1 MPEGVWG
8 IIAIV
13 VVVVAAL
20 AIWQVTAKQ
29 RRERLRGRFGPEYDR
44 TLDRTA
50 GDRRAAESELAEREK
65 RREQLE
71 IRPLSPAARDRYSGS
86 WREVQAL
93 FVDEPRTAV
102 RDADQLVISVMRERG
117 YPMDDFEQRAA
128 DVSVDHPDVVENYRA
143 AHRISEASE
152 RGDATTEDLRQA
164 MRHYRALF
172 EDLLETRSGEPV
184 ENTNSQTRSV

>member
-1 MPEGVWG
+1 MDAWIWA
-8 IIAIV
+8 IIAVV

-20 AIWQVTAKQ
+20 AIWQVTARQ

-71 IRPLSPAARDRYSGS
+71 IRPLSAAARDRYSGS